1 MSSESPASDF
11 VIPFVLDEPAS
22 QAEQPLIYRPWGT
35 RTIKLKITARTD
47 MPRLWVRPSGV
58 LPEEAAL
65 GIYKAYAD
73 DSRALHVTWG
83 GGHEL
88 GPCVKTKDRL
98 STFETCSPLM
108 AGDASHLYFNLI
120 HAGAQLPSSATVTL
134 RAFECVQ
141 TNGHVIERDRARLCL
156 PIQPPPDLPPAE
168 EIIRL
173 ASSEQAGV
181 WTASPGR
188 YLPVYDSRW
197 WPAPQVT
204 YEASERPPLRLRIEQ
219 GDMLVAW
226 GEPAQTIAVISDCTH
241 PSVLLLAET
250 VAFELFAFDPWS
262 VALRV
267 WFFWVDKYVGRGV
280 FIGRH
285 EVPDAERFD
294 MIIRRHDGRV
304 LLAGTDLHWREVW
317 ARVLP
322 NKTLRATLGIPRAT
336 AIQLAREKWSDV
348 WNKIWAKPDNQGNTA
363 ADGNGP
369 NNPVEPYIRRLA
381 AREATVT
388 LKASG
393 TEAHLPM
400 LHNVEQR
407 RPPVMTSSDVRL
419 G

>member
-1 MSSESPASDF
+1 MSSKCPVSDF

-35 RTIKLKITARTD
+35 RTIKLRVTAQTD
-47 MPRLWVRPSGV
+47 MPPLWVRPHGV
-58 LPEEAAL
+58 LPEDAAL
-65 GIYKAYAD
+65 GIFKAYAD

-98 STFETCSPLM
+98 SAVETCSPFP
-108 AGDASHLYFNLI
+108 AGDVSYLYFNLT
-120 HAGAQLPSSATVTL
+120 HTGAHLPVSATVTL
-134 RAFECVQ
+134 RAFACAQ
-141 TNGHVIERDRARLCL
+141 GNGRTVEPDQARLCL
-156 PIQPPPDLPPAE
+156 PIQSPPNLPPAE

-173 ASSEQAGV
+173 APDALAGG
-181 WTASPGR
+181 WAASPGH
-188 YLPVYDSRW
+188 YLPAYDSRW

-204 YEASERPPLRLRIEQ
+204 YEASERPPLLLRIEQ
-219 GDMLVAW
+219 GELLIQW
-226 GEPAQTIAVISDCTH
+226 GEPAQTIAVIQDCTH

-250 VAFELFAFDPWS
+250 LAFELFAFDPWS

-267 WFFWVDKYVGRGV
+267 WFFWVDKFVGRGLFV
-280 FIGRH
+280 GRH
-285 EVPDAERFD
+285 EIPDAERFD
-294 MIIRRHDGRV
+294 LIIRRKDGRV
-304 LLAGTDLHWREVW
+304 MLAGSDLHWREVW

-322 NKTLRATLGIPRAT
+322 SKTLRATLGIPRAT
-336 AIQLAREKWSDV
+336 AIQLARHKWSDV
-348 WNKIWAKPDNQGNTA
+348 WNRIWARADDHDIA
-363 ADGNGP
+363 AAANGP

-381 AREATVT
+381 EREATVT
-388 LKASG
+388 IKASG

>member
-98 STFETCSPLM
+98 SAFETCSPFM
-108 AGDASHLYFNLI
+108 AGDVSHLYFNLI
-120 HAGAQLPSSATVTL
+120 HAGAQLPASATVTL

-173 ASSEQAGV
+173 APDEQAGV

-219 GDMLVAW
+219 GDMLVEW

-348 WNKIWAKPDNQGNTA
+348 WNKIWAKPDNQGDTA